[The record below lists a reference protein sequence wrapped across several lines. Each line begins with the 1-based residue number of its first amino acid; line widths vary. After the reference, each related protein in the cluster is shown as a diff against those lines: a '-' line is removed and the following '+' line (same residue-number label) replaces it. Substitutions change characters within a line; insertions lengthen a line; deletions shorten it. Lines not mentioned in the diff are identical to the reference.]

1 MHLCY
6 SGITIPSEMI
16 LAEGCKRLKT
26 WLKRVGVI
34 SQISSA
40 GGYNILGA
48 RAGTRGKRSDR
59 MSILSQDITVWER
72 VCDQV
77 CNCRICPPKVSLGV
91 IHQHPPKVFSPVTT
105 EVYEVPLG
113 LH

>member
-1 MHLCY
+1 
-6 SGITIPSEMI
+6 MI
-16 LAEGCKRLKT
+16 LAEGCKRLET

-34 SQISSA
+34 SQISLA

-48 RAGTRGKRSDR
+48 QVGTRGKRSDR
-59 MSILSQDITVWER
+59 MSILLQDITVWER
-72 VCDQV
+72 VCDRV
-77 CNCRICPPKVSLGV
+77 RNCRICLPEVSLGV
-91 IHQHPPKVFSPVTT
+91 IHQHLPKVFSPVMT